1 MKKFFSLV
9 KNENIKTVKQTSF
22 KVLLI
27 IFACIITVVP
37 LASKGISVI
46 ENNESVSDYDYY
58 LDWAEGEEKA
68 GNAIGAEYYRSMY
81 DSYAFFS
88 ENGIGFDSIQFSVFR
103 FSHQDL
109 TIAAKCTEL
118 IVSGKY
124 SIEEI
129 RGIGYF
135 DSEYKSAFYKYV
147 MPDGYDYQSGMNE
160 KYDIYDDTEA
170 AYNEEPDMWSA
181 ENIAKAAPI
190 LKEKLSGIRKNIL
203 EFDLKAYYLGQYE
216 EADSKYQSAVATLD
230 AAKAAAALKPDD
242 LSLAYSV
249 KQAELYEEGMR
260 ENRSGIK
267 SLFDNV
273 YDYGS
278 WQYITITDAICE
290 AGMQYERFCTMPRDL
305 YVEMYGEAY
314 AELNYEK
321 YKSSTDNAL
330 LACRETVK
338 LGFYSLENNIPMPGA
353 IPEGSVKTR
362 FTDQL
367 GTVVSI
373 SSLILIVLAGS
384 TLSSEYS
391 SGSIR
396 LLLIRPRR
404 RSRILASK
412 IVSMALIWFA
422 AIAAAA
428 VIDIL
433 LDLILFGVKDAFM
446 PDLGVTV
453 SGKIVE
459 TPALFGILKAL
470 LEDMLASSVVISMA
484 LLLST
489 LVRRAALSIA
499 LPIIIQ
505 FIAGIVQTLVI
516 SVVTYFPKLHWL
528 VYTPLPYSDLSK
540 FRFINSAENFLGS
553 GNGGLVDMLFG
564 GTAVGDFLPW
574 LGVIYLIAFTAAFI
588 ALSFV
593 SFTKQQ
599 IKN

>member
-37 LASKGISVI
+37 LASKGISVLGNI
-46 ENNESVSDYDYY
+46 GSDNDYDYY

-68 GNAIGAEYYRSMY
+68 GNAIGAEYYRSID
-81 DSYAFFS
+81 DSYAFFA

-103 FSHQDL
+103 YDHQDL
-109 TIAAKCTEL
+109 TVAEKCTEL

-124 SIEEI
+124 SIEEM
-129 RGIGYF
+129 RVGYF
-135 DSEYKSAFYKYV
+135 DSEYKSAFYRYV
-147 MPDGYDYQSGMNE
+147 MPDGYDYQSERNE
-160 KYDIYDDTEA
+160 EFYIDYDTEITDKEYDDI
-170 AYNEEPDMWSA
+170 WSA

-278 WQYITITDAICE
+278 WQYITINDAICE

-305 YVEMYGEAY
+305 YVEKYGEAY

>member
-37 LASKGISVI
+37 LASKGISVLGNI
-46 ENNESVSDYDYY
+46 GSDNDYDYY
-58 LDWAEGEEKA
+58 LDLAEGEEKA
-68 GNAIGAEYYRSMY
+68 GNAIGAEYYRSRY
-81 DSYAFFS
+81 DSYAFFA

-103 FSHQDL
+103 YDHQDL
-109 TIAAKCTEL
+109 TVAEKCTEL

-124 SIEEI
+124 SIEEM
-129 RGIGYF
+129 RVGYF
-135 DSEYKSAFYKYV
+135 DSEYKSAFYRYV
-147 MPDGYDYQSGMNE
+147 MPDGYDYQSERNE
-160 KYDIYDDTEA
+160 EFYIDYDTEITDKEYDDI
-170 AYNEEPDMWSA
+170 WSA

-203 EFDLKAYYLGQYE
+203 EFDLKAYYLEQYE

-267 SLFDNV
+267 SLCDNV

-278 WQYITITDAICE
+278 WQYITINDAICE

-305 YVEMYGEAY
+305 YVEKYGEAY